1 MTTDPWTAADIPDQS
16 GRIAVVTGSNTGL
29 GLETALALAGA
40 GAEVVMAVRNLDKGE
55 AARAQIVE
63 AHPGATVH
71 LQSLDLGSLDSV
83 HAAADSL
90 LAEHDHIDLLINNA
104 GVMYTEW
111 QTTTDGF
118 EFQMG
123 VNHLGH
129 FALTMLL
136 LDRLQ
141 ETDESRIVNVSSV
154 AHKIKSKLDPA
165 TMMSGEKYD
174 RIAAYGR
181 SKLAN
186 LLFTY
191 ELQRRLAATGSA
203 TAALA
208 AHPGISSTEL
218 VRNSPKVMQMM
229 ERFSGLIAQPAARGA
244 LPQLRAA
251 TDPSAVGG
259 EYYGPDGFMEGRGNP
274 VIVHVVVT
282 LPRQRPATGALDRIG
297 APDRHHLA
305 DLSSNATE
313 PRGLPRGSD
322 RLVVRMFRFG
332 W

>member
-1 MTTDPWTAADIPDQS
+1 MTTNPWTTADIPDQT
-16 GRIAVVTGSNTGL
+16 GRVAIVTGSNTGL

-55 AARAQIVE
+55 SARAQILE
-63 AHPGATVH
+63 AHPDASIH

-83 HAAADSL
+83 RTAADSV
-90 LAEHDHIDLLINNA
+90 LADHDRIDLLINNA

-111 QTTTDGF
+111 QTTADGF

-136 LDRLQ
+136 LERLQ
-141 ETDESRIVNVSSV
+141 DTGGSRIVNVSSV
-154 AHKIKSKLDPA
+154 AHKIKSTLDPA
-165 TMMSGEKYD
+165 TMMSGDNYD

-191 ELQRRLAATGSA
+191 ELQRRLAATSA
-203 TAALA
+203 TTAALA

-229 ERFSGLIAQPAARGA
+229 ERFSGLIAQSAARGA

-251 TDPSAVGG
+251 TDPAAVGS
-259 EYYGPDGFMEGRGNP
+259 EYYGPDGFLEGRGDP
-274 VIVHVVVT
+274 VIVASSSRSHDVD
-282 LPRQRPATGALDRIG
+282 LRQALWAESERLTGITS
-297 APDRHHLA
+297 PI
-305 DLSSNATE
+305 
-313 PRGLPRGSD
+313 
-322 RLVVRMFRFG
+322 
-332 W
+332 

>member
-1 MTTDPWTAADIPDQS
+1 MTTNHWTTADIPDQS
-16 GRIAVVTGSNTGL
+16 GRVAVVTGSNTGL

-63 AHPGATVH
+63 AHPDATIH

-83 HAAADSL
+83 RTAAGSL
-90 LAEHDHIDLLINNA
+90 LAEHDHIDLLVNNA

-111 QTTTDGF
+111 QTTADGF

-141 ETDESRIVNVSSV
+141 ETGESRIVNVSSV

-165 TMMSGEKYD
+165 TMMSGDNYD

-191 ELQRRLAATGSA
+191 ELQRRLAAAGSM

-218 VRNSPKVMQMM
+218 VRNSPKVLQMM

-251 TDPSAVGG
+251 TDPAAVGG
-259 EYYGPDGFMEGRGNP
+259 EYYGPDGFMEGRGDP
-274 VIVHVVVT
+274 VIVTSSARSHDT
-282 LPRQRPATGALDRIG
+282 DLQQGLWAESERLTGITS
-297 APDRHHLA
+297 PI
-305 DLSSNATE
+305 
-313 PRGLPRGSD
+313 
-322 RLVVRMFRFG
+322 
-332 W
+332 

>member
-1 MTTDPWTAADIPDQS
+1 MTTAHWTTADIPDQS
-16 GRIAVVTGSNTGL
+16 GRVAVVTGSNTGL

-40 GAEVVMAVRNLDKGE
+40 GADVVIAVRNLDKG
-55 AARAQIVE
+55 AAAMATILE
-63 AHPGATVH
+63 TYPDATVH
-71 LQSLDLGSLDSV
+71 LQSLDLASLESV
-83 HAAADSL
+83 RAAADEL
-90 LAEHDHIDLLINNA
+90 LGRHQHLDLLINNA

-111 QTTTDGF
+111 QTTSDGF

-136 LDRLQ
+136 LDRLMAT
-141 ETDESRIVNVSSV
+141 EGSRVVNVSSV
-154 AHKIKSKLDPA
+154 GHKIKSKLDPA
-165 TMMSGEKYD
+165 TMMSGDKYD

-191 ELQRRLAATGSA
+191 ELQRRLAAANA
-203 TAALA
+203 TTTALV

-218 VRNSPKVMQMM
+218 IRNAPRSVQFM
-229 ERFSGLIAQPAARGA
+229 ERFSGPFVQSAEKGA

-251 TDPSAVGG
+251 TDPDATGG

-274 VIVHVVVT
+274 VVVKSSARSHDEALQRSLWLESERLTGVT
-282 LPRQRPATGALDRIG
+282 SPI
-297 APDRHHLA
+297 
-305 DLSSNATE
+305 
-313 PRGLPRGSD
+313 
-322 RLVVRMFRFG
+322 
-332 W
+332 